1 MQELCH
7 DLPKLRQSLQCYVH
21 TLPLPPIP
29 ITVVHSKD
37 MDTVQLCS
45 RMHIDHNSASHEFE
59 ILACIQSKYNCSCI
73 VASVDKYV
81 KVSG

>member
-1 MQELCH
+1 MTFQNFGSLYNAMSTLC
-7 DLPKLRQSLQCYVH
+7 LS
-21 TLPLPPIP
+21 PIP

-59 ILACIQSKYNCSCI
+59 ILACVQSKYNCSCI

>member
-21 TLPLPPIP
+21 TLPLPQPHHP
-29 ITVVHSKD
+29 CTFKEYGHC
-37 MDTVQLCS
+37 MCS

-59 ILACIQSKYNCSCI
+59 ILACVQSKYNCSCI